1 MEYISTRGHGP
12 VSFETALL
20 DGLAP
25 DGGLYVPTAWPHI
38 FTADVLARLPEMS
51 WQEIALLVMEP
62 FVGDFL
68 TRKELQKLIAR
79 AAKTFNSADVTP
91 LSKLE
96 AGMWLLELY
105 HGPTLA
111 FKDVALQ
118 MLGLMLDVALARR
131 GQQAT
136 VLGATSGD
144 TGSAAIEGLKGR
156 GQLDIFIL
164 FPKGRV
170 SPVQQRQMTTTGA
183 VNVFPVAVEGTFDD
197 CQDMVK
203 AAFNDAAFRKKMG
216 LTAVNSISWAR
227 LLPQIVYYAYAWS
240 RLPEKLRPAISFSVP
255 TGNFGDVFAGYVAKK
270 CGLPFD
276 KLIIA
281 TNRNDILAR
290 FLKSGD
296 YSRKFVTPTQSP
308 SMDIQVASN
317 FERLLFDVTGR
328 DAGHLKSLM
337 AAFAEDGALP
347 ALSEDEMAAIRMDFD
362 AVAVGE
368 VQTRSA
374 IAACFAEQ
382 GRLIDPHTAVGVYA
396 AWRRPENR
404 PVVVLATA
412 HPAKFPDAVKEATA
426 EVPELPPHM
435 ADLMHKDE
443 VYGQLPKGLPALKTY
458 MTDKK
463 RKTA

>member
-25 DGGLYVPTAWPHI
+25 DGGLYVPTHWPRV
-38 FTADVLARLPEMS
+38 FTPDLLARLPGLS
-51 WQEIALLVMEP
+51 WPQMAVEIMLP

-68 TRKELQKLIAR
+68 SRQHLSEMMDTT
-79 AAKTFNSADVTP
+79 AAAFDHPDVTP

-96 AGMWLLELY
+96 NGLWLLELY

-118 MLGLMLDVALARR
+118 TLGQMLDVALARHNR
-131 GQQAT
+131 HAT

-144 TGSAAIEGLKGR
+144 TGSAAIAGLRGR
-156 GQLDIFIL
+156 TQTQIFIL

-183 VNVFPVAVEGTFDD
+183 ANVHPIAVEGTFDD

-203 AAFNDAAFRKKMG
+203 AAFNDTPFRTAMG

-227 LLPQIVYYAYAWS
+227 LLPQVVYYAYAWS
-240 RLPEKLRPAISFSVP
+240 RIPEKLRPAVCFSVP

-270 CGLPFD
+270 CGLPFG
-276 KLIIA
+276 KLLIA
-281 TNRNDILAR
+281 TNRNDILSR

-296 YSRKFVTPTQSP
+296 YSRREVSPTQSP

-317 FERLLFDVTGR
+317 FERLVFDVIGR
-328 DAGHLKSLM
+328 DHTRLRQMMRTFG
-337 AAFAEDGALP
+337 DTGALP
-347 ALSEDEMAAIRMDFD
+347 PLTEAEMAAIRADFD
-362 AVAVGE
+362 AVSVTE
-368 VQTRSA
+368 QQTRSA

-382 GRLIDPHTAVGVYA
+382 GKVIDPHTAVGVYA
-396 AWRRPENR
+396 AWRKPDDRPC
-404 PVVVLATA
+404 VVLATA
-412 HPAKFPDAVKEATA
+412 HPAKFAEAVQSAIA
-426 EVPELPPHM
+426 ETPALPPAM
-435 ADLMHKDE
+435 ADLMDRPE
-443 VYGQLPKGLPALKTY
+443 TFATLPVGLDGLKHH
-458 MTDKK
+458 MLQQRQKS
-463 RKTA
+463 A